1 MVSQTRSTN
10 PLTAIAAIVLFAS
23 TLLAQPATFPT
34 TTLAKALTGWPA
46 ADQPATVI
54 FLASNATIVPG
65 QLPVSTSGIGDPTGH
80 TNQILMVDTEA
91 LCVDGP
97 IQPNGGIPVERG
109 CQGTYTLWHNVGA
122 TVWVGFPSYY
132 PITVPYGACNAFTQ
146 PVLPQIYLN
155 TGVLYDCLPR
165 TAAGKWTPI
174 GFAGTPGG
182 ARTDQPWYRR
192 VWHSM
197 RGGG

>member
-1 MVSQTRSTN
+1 MSDKLVF
-10 PLTAIAAIVLFAS
+10 LALAAVS
-23 TLLAQPATFPT
+23 TLLAQATFPT
-34 TTLAKALTGWPA
+34 TTLATALTGWPA
-46 ADQPATVI
+46 AEQPATVI
-54 FLASNATIVPG
+54 FLASNAAIVPG

-91 LCVDGP
+91 LCVNGP
-97 IQPNGGIPVERG
+97 VQPNGGVPVERG

-122 TVWVGFPSYY
+122 TVWVGFPIYY
-132 PITVPYGACNAFTQ
+132 PITVPYGLCNAFAQ

-155 TGVLYDCLPR
+155 TGVIYDCLPR

-174 GFAGTPGG
+174 GFAGKPGG
-182 ARTDQPWYRR
+182 SPPQNPAWYRR
-192 VWHSM
+192 VWNSM